1 MKVLI
6 IGSGGREHAIAYGLN
21 KSPRVD
27 EIHAIPGNP
36 GIAQIGTCHP
46 GNSNNLTNIVGR
58 RVWGF
63 IGIEPVLHLHLRTAD
78 GWQRDDSDDNP
89 FT

>member
-46 GNSNNLTNIVGR
+46 GSVEDLEGILKFVEDNNIDFTVIGPEVPLMYGACRFIR
-58 RVWGF
+58 RTW
-63 IGIEPVLHLHLRTAD
+63 
-78 GWQRDDSDDNP
+78 S
-89 FT
+89 

>member
-46 GNSNNLTNIVGR
+46 GSVEDLE
-58 RVWGF
+58 
-63 IGIEPVLHLHLRTAD
+63 GILKLFLKIS
-78 GWQRDDSDDNP
+78 WQDII
-89 FT
+89 FQQLLIKK

>member
-36 GIAQIGTCHP
+36 GICLLYTSMHIGTSSRDRHY
-46 GNSNNLTNIVGR
+46 SYKLLNNANILNKLYRCFYHKVSAISLTSG
-58 RVWGF
+58 
-63 IGIEPVLHLHLRTAD
+63 
-78 GWQRDDSDDNP
+78 
-89 FT
+89 